1 MLTAELLAQVRRIEI
16 KTGRLVNETFAGK
29 YLSAFKGHGME
40 FAQVREYV
48 PGDDIRTI
56 DWNVT
61 ARSSKPFVREYQEER
76 ELTLVVA
83 CDLSGS
89 QFFGSTRRFKREAAA
104 ELSAVLAFAAL
115 KNNDKVGCLLFS
127 DGAER
132 FIPPRKGHKHALAI
146 VRDLLAFEPERR
158 GTDIASSLDTLN
170 RLLHRRSIIV
180 LVSDFQSEGFEKA
193 FRRTAKK
200 HDLIPV
206 LIEDPRESTMPNLGA
221 YIELEDA
228 ETGSPVLFDAGSKS
242 ARDQAAKDR
251 REAREKLDSLFTSAG
266 VEPIVVRTDEPVVDP
281 VVRFFRRRALRF
293 R

>member
-29 YLSAFKGHGME
+29 YLSAFKGRGME

-61 ARSSKPFVREYQEER
+61 ARSGKPFVREYQEER

-89 QFFGSTRRFKREAAA
+89 QFFGSGRRFKREAAA

-115 KNNDKVGCLLFS
+115 KNNDKVGCLLFT

-158 GTDIASSLDTLN
+158 GTDIGASLDTLN
-170 RLLHRRSIIV
+170 RLLHRRSIVV
-180 LVSDFQSEGFEKA
+180 LVSDFQSEGFERA
-193 FRRTAKK
+193 FRNTAKK

-206 LIEDPRESTMPNLGA
+206 LIEDPRESHIPALGA
-221 YIELEDA
+221 YLELEDP
-228 ETGSPVLFDAGSKS
+228 ETGKPVLFDASS
-242 ARDQAAKDR
+242 PAARTEAARRR
-251 REAREKLDSLFTSAG
+251 REAREALQTLFTSAG
-266 VEPIVVRTDEPVVDP
+266 VEPIEVRTDEPIVDP

>member
-29 YLSAFKGHGME
+29 YLSAFKGRGME

-61 ARSSKPFVREYQEER
+61 ARSGKPFVREYQEER

-89 QFFGSTRRFKREAAA
+89 QFFGSAKRFKREAAA
-104 ELSAVLAFAAL
+104 ELSAVLSFAAL
-115 KNNDKVGCLLFS
+115 KNNDKVGSLLFT
-127 DGAER
+127 DGVER

-158 GTDIASSLDTLN
+158 GTDIGASLDTLN

-180 LVSDFQSEGFEKA
+180 LVSDFQCEGFERA
-193 FRRTAKK
+193 FRNTAKK

-206 LIEDPRESTMPNLGA
+206 LIEDPRETRIPALGA
-221 YIELEDA
+221 YLELEDP
-228 ETGSPVLFDAGSKS
+228 ETGTSVLFEASSNAARAEAAERRRAG
-242 ARDQAAKDR
+242 RD
-251 REAREKLDSLFTSAG
+251 KLKALFTSAG
-266 VEPIVVRTDEPVVDP
+266 VEPIEVRTDEPIVDP
-281 VVRFFRRRALRF
+281 VIRFFRRRARRF

>member
-29 YLSAFKGHGME
+29 YLSAFKGRGME

-48 PGDDIRTI
+48 PGDDIRSI

-61 ARSSKPFVREYQEER
+61 ARSGKPFVREYQEER

-89 QFFGSTRRFKREAAA
+89 QFFGSARRFKREAAA
-104 ELSAVLAFAAL
+104 ELSAVLSFAAL
-115 KNNDKVGCLLFS
+115 KNNDKVGSLLFT
-127 DGAER
+127 DGVER

-158 GTDIASSLDTLN
+158 GTDIGASLDTLN
-170 RLLHRRSIIV
+170 RLLHRKSIVV
-180 LVSDFQSEGFEKA
+180 LVSDFQSEGFERA

-206 LIEDPRESTMPNLGA
+206 LIEDPREARLPALGA
-221 YIELEDA
+221 YLELEDP
-228 ETGSPVLFDAGSKS
+228 ETGKPVLFDASSKA
-242 ARDQAAKDR
+242 ARDEAER
-251 REAREKLDSLFTSAG
+251 RRRDSRERLEALFTSAG
-266 VEPIVVRTDEPVVDP
+266 VEPIEVRTDEPIVDP

>member
-29 YLSAFKGHGME
+29 YLSAFKGRGME

-61 ARSSKPFVREYQEER
+61 ARSGKPFVREYQEER

-89 QFFGSTRRFKREAAA
+89 QFFGSAKRFKREAAA
-104 ELSAVLAFAAL
+104 ELSAVLSFAAL
-115 KNNDKVGCLLFS
+115 KNNDKVGSLLFT
-127 DGAER
+127 DGVER

-158 GTDIASSLDTLN
+158 GTDIGASLDTLN
-170 RLLHRRSIIV
+170 RLLLRRSIVV
-180 LVSDFQSEGFEKA
+180 LVSDFQCEGFERA
-193 FRRTAKK
+193 FRNTAKK

-206 LIEDPRESTMPNLGA
+206 LIEDPRETRIPALGA
-221 YIELEDA
+221 YLELEDP
-228 ETGSPVLFDAGSKS
+228 ETGTSVLFEASSNAARAEAAERRRAG
-242 ARDQAAKDR
+242 RD
-251 REAREKLDSLFTSAG
+251 KLKALFTSAG
-266 VEPIVVRTDEPVVDP
+266 VEPIEVRTDEPIVDP
-281 VVRFFRRRALRF
+281 VIRFFRRRARRF

>member
-29 YLSAFKGHGME
+29 YLSAFKGRGME

-61 ARSSKPFVREYQEER
+61 ARSGKPFVREYQEER

-89 QFFGSTRRFKREAAA
+89 QFFGSAKRFKREAAA
-104 ELSAVLAFAAL
+104 ELSAVLSFAAL
-115 KNNDKVGCLLFS
+115 KNNDKVGSLLFT
-127 DGAER
+127 DGVER

-158 GTDIASSLDTLN
+158 GTDIGASLDTLN
-170 RLLHRRSIIV
+170 RLLHRRSIVV
-180 LVSDFQSEGFEKA
+180 LVSDFQCEGFERA
-193 FRRTAKK
+193 FRNTAKK

-206 LIEDPRESTMPNLGA
+206 LIEDPRETRIPALGA
-221 YIELEDA
+221 YLELEDP
-228 ETGSPVLFDAGSKS
+228 ETGTSVLFEASSNAARAEAAERRRAG
-242 ARDQAAKDR
+242 RD
-251 REAREKLDSLFTSAG
+251 KLKALFTSAG
-266 VEPIVVRTDEPVVDP
+266 VEPIEVRTDEPIVDP
-281 VVRFFRRRALRF
+281 VIRFFRRRARRF